1 MKKFKQFM
9 MILIITIVAIAAF
22 LYQTRVASAGQSP
35 TVNYSAHVQNIG
47 WQAYVSDGALAGTSG
62 QSLRVESF
70 RMNLSNL
77 PVQGDISYATHIQNI
92 GWQEA
97 RTSNQISG
105 TTGQSLRMEA
115 MRISLT
121 GEVAK
126 QYDVYYRTHVQNV
139 GWMNW
144 VKNGED
150 AGTTGRGLRME
161 AIEIKLV
168 KKESTATEKP
178 NVNYQAHVQNIGWQP
193 YVSNG
198 VLSGTSGLGLRVES
212 FRMNL
217 SNLPVP
223 GDISYATHVQNIGW
237 QAPRTSDQISGTT
250 GQSLRMEAMRINLT
264 GEIAKQY
271 DIYYRTHIQNF
282 GWLGWAKNGED
293 AGSEGNSLRMEA
305 IEIQLVKKGET
316 TTIQKTNAFVRK
328 LATGEKIYAHRGA
341 SGECVEHTFQAYDLA
356 IKQGAK
362 NIELDLVT
370 SKDGTLWV
378 SHDLTAKAMTLV
390 DKKYS
395 DMTDKEISQLR
406 ITKLRTKDDIP
417 ILKLSDV
424 FNRYSNRINYVIE
437 TKPKQN
443 QDAKLVNMIKDL
455 KLQRNVVYQ
464 TVQDNIAAF
473 DLVKKEI
480 PETQTMLLITEQD
493 RLNRAVK
500 FNNVDILGVY
510 GKILNQNNVDLVHE
524 NGKKYNVW
532 NLNTDEEIKR
542 ALLLGVDSYFTDYPA
557 RGISSEKSL
566 IGA

>member
-1 MKKFKQFM
+1 MKKLKRFV
-9 MILIITIVAIAAF
+9 IIF
-22 LYQTRVASAGQSP
+22 LMTFLSVSCLCQTRIVSAEQKPS
-35 TVNYSAHVQNIG
+35 VNYSAHVQNIG
-47 WQAYVSDGALAGTSG
+47 WQPYVSDGVLAGTSG
-62 QSLRVESF
+62 QGLQIESF

-92 GWQEA
+92 GWQA
-97 RTSNQISG
+97 PRVSNQISG
-105 TTGQSLRMEA
+105 TTGQALRIEA
-115 MRISLT
+115 IRINLI
-121 GEVAK
+121 GEIAK
-126 QYDVYYRTHVQNV
+126 QYDVYYRTYVQNV

-144 VKNGED
+144 MKNGED
-150 AGTTGRGLRME
+150 AGTTKRGFRME

-168 KKESTATEKP
+168 KKESIGP
-178 NVNYQAHVQNIGWQP
+178 NGPSVNYQSHIQNIGWQS

-198 VLSGTSGLGLRVES
+198 MLSGTSGLNLQIES

-223 GDISYATHVQNIGW
+223 GDISYSVHVQNIGW
-237 QAPRTSDQISGTT
+237 QAPRTSNQISGTV
-250 GQSLRMEAMRINLT
+250 GQSLRVEAIRINLT

-271 DIYYRTHIQNF
+271 DVYYRTQVQNF

-293 AGSEGNSLRMEA
+293 AGSEGNFLRMEA
-305 IEIQLVKKGET
+305 VEIQLVKKGET
-316 TTIQKTNAFVRK
+316 TVKQKANSFVRK
-328 LATGEKIYAHRGA
+328 LANGERIYAHRGA
-341 SGECVEHTFQAYDLA
+341 SGERVEHTFQAYDLA
-356 IKQGAK
+356 ISQGAK

-406 ITKLRTKDDIP
+406 ITKLRTKDDIA

-424 FNRYSNRINYVIE
+424 FNRYGNRINYVIE

-443 QDAKLVNMIKDL
+443 QDAKLVSMIKDL
-455 KLQRNVVYQ
+455 KLQKNVVYQ
-464 TVQDNIAAF
+464 TVQDNIGAL

-480 PETQTMLLITEQD
+480 PETQTMLLIREQEH
-493 RLNRAVK
+493 LERAVK
-500 FNNVDILGVY
+500 FKNIDILGVY
-510 GKILNQNNVDLVHE
+510 EEILNQNNVDLVHA

-532 NLNTDEEIKR
+532 NLNTEGEIKR

-566 IGA
+566 RGA